1 MSMTYRPYNV
11 HPPPPYQIFK
21 IGGLIGPKF
30 LEGIAGKDEG
40 DLFQG
45 GGIFIDK

>member
-1 MSMTYRPYNV
+1 MSMTYRPYSA
-11 HPPPPYQIFK
+11 HPPYQIFK

-30 LEGIAGKDEG
+30 SEGIAGKDEG

>member
-1 MSMTYRPYNV
+1 MTYRPYSV
-11 HPPPPYQIFK
+11 HPPLPNFK
-21 IGGLIGPKF
+21 IGGLIGPNF
-30 LEGIAGKDEG
+30 SEGIAEKDEG